1 MRISHLTEIGLSPQL
16 TMKISTQIRK
26 RTQHILLLIGLSLLG
41 IGSTTTFTY
50 GQAGSTTGKGLGTI
64 STPSGTTLFVEIADS
79 PDKRAQGLMFRP
91 SMAPD
96 RGMLFQFPEK
106 GDHTF
111 WMKNTLIS
119 LDMLWLDESGTVL
132 HLEANVP
139 TCSRKDDGCPRYRA
153 PFKSLQ
159 VLELNAGM
167 AKKLNLTTG
176 SQLEIDL
183 PPMSFP
189 Y

>member
-1 MRISHLTEIGLSPQL
+1 MAIFRQFRQE
-16 TMKISTQIRK
+16 TQF
-26 RTQHILLLIGLSLLG
+26 ILFLIGLSLLG
-41 IGSTTTFTY
+41 IGPMTTFVQ
-50 GQAGSTTGKGLGTI
+50 GQGASTTGKGLGTI
-64 STPSGTTLFVEIADS
+64 STPSGITLFVEIADS
-79 PDKRAQGLMFRP
+79 PDKRAQGLMYRP

-96 RGMLFQFPEK
+96 RGMLFQFPEQ

-119 LDMLWLDESGTVL
+119 LDMLWLDEAGTVL

-139 TCSRKDDGCPRYRA
+139 TCPRKDDGCPRYRA

-167 AKKLNLTTG
+167 AKKLNLTPG
-176 SQLEIDL
+176 SQLAIDL

>member
-1 MRISHLTEIGLSPQL
+1 MHSKS
-16 TMKISTQIRK
+16 
-26 RTQHILLLIGLSLLG
+26 
-41 IGSTTTFTY
+41 
-50 GQAGSTTGKGLGTI
+50 GKGLGTI
-64 STPSGTTLFVEIADS
+64 STANGTTIFVEIDDS
-79 PDKRAQGLMFRP
+79 PDTRSQGLMFRH

-96 RGMLFQFPEK
+96 RGMLFLFPEH

-119 LDMLWLDESGTVL
+119 LDIFWLDESGIIL
-132 HLEANVP
+132 HLELDVP
-139 TCSRKDDGCPRYRA
+139 ICTRKDDGCPRYQA
-153 PFKSLQ
+153 PSKSFH

-167 AKKLNLTTG
+167 AEKLDLAVG
-176 SQLEIDL
+176 EQLIIDL

>member
-1 MRISHLTEIGLSPQL
+1 MTIWKQISQRTYLILFFIGLSAL
-16 TMKISTQIRK
+16 W
-26 RTQHILLLIGLSLLG
+26 
-41 IGSTTTFTY
+41 IGSTSPLIY
-50 GQAGSTTGKGLGTI
+50 GQGASTTGKGLGTI
-64 STPSGTTLFVEIADS
+64 STPNGTTLFVEIADS

-139 TCSRKDDGCPRYRA
+139 TCSRKDDGCPRYQA
-153 PFKSLQ
+153 PAKSLQ

-176 SQLEIDL
+176 SQLTIDL

>member
-1 MRISHLTEIGLSPQL
+1 MTIARQFRQQTKL
-16 TMKISTQIRK
+16 
-26 RTQHILLLIGLSLLG
+26 ILFLIGLSLPG
-41 IGSTTTFTY
+41 IGTTTTFVH
-50 GQAGSTTGKGLGTI
+50 GQGAPSTGKGLGTI
-64 STPSGTTLFVEIADS
+64 STPSGTTLFIEIADS
-79 PDKRAQGLMFRP
+79 PDKRTQGLMFRP

-106 GDHTF
+106 GEHTF

-139 TCSRKDDGCPRYRA
+139 TCPRKDDGCPRYRA
-153 PFKSLQ
+153 PIKSLQ

-176 SQLEIDL
+176 SKLTIDL

>member
-1 MRISHLTEIGLSPQL
+1 MTLLAGEFSLPAHLA
-16 TMKISTQIRK
+16 
-26 RTQHILLLIGLSLLG
+26 
-41 IGSTTTFTY
+41 Y
-50 GQAGSTTGKGLGTI
+50 GQATASSRKGLGTI
-64 STPSGTTLFVEIADS
+64 VTPNGATIFVEIADS

-96 RGMLFQFPEK
+96 RGMLFLFPEP
-106 GDHTF
+106 GDHYF
-111 WMKNTLIS
+111 WMKNTLMA
-119 LDMLWLDESGTVL
+119 LDMLWLDQSGTIV
-132 HLEANVP
+132 HIESHVP
-139 TCSRKDDGCPRYRA
+139 ICTRKDDGCPRYGT
-153 PFKSLQ
+153 PLKSFQ

-167 AKKLNLTTG
+167 AEKFELSIG

>member
-1 MRISHLTEIGLSPQL
+1 MTICRQSCQ
-16 TMKISTQIRK
+16 
-26 RTQHILLLIGLSLLG
+26 RTPLFLFLIGLSLLG
-41 IGSTTTFTY
+41 IGSTAPLIY
-50 GQAGSTTGKGLGTI
+50 GQGVSTTGKGLGTI
-64 STPSGTTLFVEIADS
+64 STPRGTTLFVEIADS
-79 PDKRAQGLMFRP
+79 PDKRTQGLMFRP

-96 RGMLFQFPEK
+96 SGMLFQFPEQ

-139 TCSRKDDGCPRYRA
+139 TCPRKDDGCPRYRS
-153 PFKSLQ
+153 PVKSVQ

-176 SQLEIDL
+176 SQLIIDL